1 MRCMPIYVR
10 PYLSGKPT
18 SLAIAALVM
27 VMLPGMALAQA
38 AQSAG
43 QFNVPYGKSYN
54 DFNQPFDAR
63 TRDANGNRTIVN
75 GRMFLG
81 SQSNLS
87 FGLGGGFFG
96 SGNTNTNTSTS
107 GVGGFGGAGAIG
119 NQLNVVTLGSWNTV
133 IIDSTQINNGNQT
146 VNLNGANQTAPFVP
160 PIAADGPYVAAAN
173 SSTQKWQSVEG
184 SGSAREELNGDIK
197 LND

>member
-1 MRCMPIYVR
+1 MAV
-10 PYLSGKPT
+10 
-18 SLAIAALVM
+18 LVM
-27 VMLPGMALAQA
+27 VMVPGGALAQA

-96 SGNTNTNTSTS
+96 GGNFGTS
-107 GVGGFGGAGAIG
+107 GVGSFGGAGGFGGAGAIG
-119 NQLNVVTLGSWNTV
+119 NQLNVTTLGSWNTV
-133 IIDSTQINNGNQT
+133 IIDSTQINNGNQS
-146 VNLNGANQTAPFVP
+146 VNLSGTTQTTPIVP
-160 PIAADGPYVAAAN
+160 PIAADGPFVPAAN
-173 SSTQKWQSVEG
+173 SSTQKWQPVKG
-184 SGSAREELNGDIK
+184 SGSAQNELNGDIQ

>member
-1 MRCMPIYVR
+1 MRSMPIYVR

-18 SLAIAALVM
+18 GLAIAALVM
-27 VMLPGMALAQA
+27 MMLPGMALAQA

-63 TRDANGNRTIVN
+63 TRDSNGNRTIVN

-96 SGNTNTNTSTS
+96 SGNSSTS
-107 GVGGFGGAGAIG
+107 GVGGYGSAGAIG
-119 NQLNVVTLGSWNTV
+119 NQLNVVTMGSWNTV

-146 VNLNGANQTAPFVP
+146 VNLSGATQTTPFVP
-160 PIAADGPYVAAAN
+160 PIAADGPFVAAAN
-173 SSTQKWQSVEG
+173 SSTQKWQPVKG
-184 SGSAREELNGDIK
+184 SGSAREELNGDIQ